1 MEQGPLRD
9 DDHVEAGG
17 AQRARGASQG
27 TLLAASEAGPRLHP
41 FRLQF
46 GPEGLISRIA
56 RRMGR
61 KAFHGGGAGGMP
73 EVSGPTQTIRADR
86 GTSRS
91 PVSVAQGRLSGGSDM
106 AFRGQKTL
114 LDETRQGSLVRWAVK
129 TAMVNEFTGAA
140 AEQKY
145 FTEAERLAFRDS
157 YAIPANLWIW
167 LARYDGVLPLHSL
180 QIRAPKTADKR
191 PTLYSLTFGSNFFVM
206 QVFACRED
214 RFCRVAEAT
223 QGSRLQ
229 QVYPSPS
236 AWISWPPETTI
247 DDAELQVL
255 DYRFARVIGG
265 TVE

>member
-1 MEQGPLRD
+1 MALCGFCGAEGQSKEHLW
-9 DDHVEAGG
+9 AGWLG
-17 AQRARGASQG
+17 RVVLESRAQ
-27 TLLAASEAGPRLHP
+27 
-41 FRLQF
+41 
-46 GPEGLISRIA
+46 
-56 RRMGR
+56 
-61 KAFHGGGAGGMP
+61 GGMKTFQQQVERGGKVTAFSNKDLEHTVRMP
-73 EVSGPTQTIRADR
+73 CEPCNNGWMSELENEVKPFVT
-86 GTSRS
+86 
-91 PVSVAQGRLSGGSDM
+91 DM

-114 LDETRQGSLVRWAVK
+114 LDETRQRPLMRWAVK

-145 FTEAERLAFRDS
+145 FTEVERRAFRDS

-180 QIRAPKTADKR
+180 QIRAPKTAGER

-214 RFCRVAEAT
+214 RFCRIAEAT

-229 QVYPSPS
+229 QLYPSPS
-236 AWISWPPETTI
+236 TWISWPPETTI

-265 TVE
+265 NVE